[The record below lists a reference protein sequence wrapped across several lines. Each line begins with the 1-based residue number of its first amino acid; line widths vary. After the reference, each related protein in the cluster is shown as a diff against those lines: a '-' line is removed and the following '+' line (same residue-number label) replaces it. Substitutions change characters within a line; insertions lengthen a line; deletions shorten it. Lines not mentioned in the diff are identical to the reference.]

1 MPRYRILVS
10 GGAGFIGS
18 NFVRFSRDLGNE
30 VFVYDAFTYAGRYE
44 NLPKDVEVIKGD
56 ITDYGKLRET
66 VGKIHPEVIVNF
78 AAETHVDRS
87 IVDPEP
93 FIKTNIHG
101 VYTILRIVKEYGIRL
116 IHTSTDEVYG
126 DMEGKEPANEDTVLR
141 PSNPYSATKV
151 AGDALI
157 MAFHRTYNIE
167 TIIVRPSNNY
177 GPYQYPEKL
186 IPRTIIRAINNLP
199 VIVHGDGSQRRDW
212 LYVEDTCRAILTII
226 DKGKLGEVYN
236 VPGFNERSVLQV
248 VKDVLRL
255 LSKPEDLIR
264 FTSDRPGQ
272 DRRYIM
278 RGDKVLA
285 LGWRPLV
292 SWEEGLR
299 KTINW
304 YLENEWWWRPLLND
318 EFFRRDTPWG

>member
-1 MPRYRILVS
+1 MPRYRILVT

-93 FIKTNIHG
+93 FIKTNIYG
-101 VYTILRIVKEYGIRL
+101 VYTILRIVKEYGVRL

-126 DMEGKEPANEDTVLR
+126 DMEGREPANEDTVLR

-157 MAFHRTYNIE
+157 MSFHRTYNIE
-167 TIIVRPSNNY
+167 AIIVRPSNNY

-186 IPRTIIRAINNLP
+186 IPRTIIRAVNNLP

-212 LYVEDTCRAILTII
+212 LYVEDTCRAISTII
-226 DKGKLGEVYN
+226 EKGKPGEIYN
-236 VPGFNERSVLQV
+236 IPGFNEKSVLQV
-248 VKDVLRL
+248 VEDTLRIL
-255 LSKPEDLIR
+255 NKPKTLIR

-278 RGDKVLA
+278 RGDKLLA

-292 SWEEGLR
+292 KWEDGLR
-299 KTINW
+299 GTIKW
-304 YLENEWWWRPLLND
+304 YLENEWWWRPLIND